1 MWVYGILTAD
11 IKEEITMNEKEEK
24 SLKLVTGLIIAVFT
38 VGVLFASHT
47 PAIASDR
54 ADRAQVQGLVDR
66 ARITFQEF
74 MRDPNYAWLH
84 ENLDHAKG
92 VLIFPQVIKGGFIW
106 GGSGGTGVLLVKDE
120 KTGNW
125 GQPAFYTIGSV
136 TFGLQIGGESAEVIM
151 LAMSQKAVDSLLASS
166 IKLGG
171 DASIAV
177 GPVGGGAKANAG
189 VPNVLADFISFGRAK
204 GLYAGLNLEGSV
216 VGVRDNL
223 NQAYYGKDV
232 RPVDIL
238 VKKDVSNSMSAELR
252 EALECKC

>member
-1 MWVYGILTAD
+1 
-11 IKEEITMNEKEEK
+11 MNEKRQK
-24 SLKLVTGLIIAVFT
+24 SLKLGTGLILTVFT
-38 VGVLFASHT
+38 VGLLFAPYT
-47 PAIASDR
+47 PAIASER
-54 ADRAQVQGLVDR
+54 SEVQGLVDR
-66 ARITFQEF
+66 ARVTFEEF
-74 MRDPNYAWLH
+74 MSDSNYAWLH
-84 ENLDHAKG
+84 ENLNQAKG

-125 GQPAFYTIGSV
+125 SQPAFYTIGSV

-177 GPVGGGAKANAG
+177 GPVGAGAKANAG
-189 VPNVLADFISFGRAK
+189 VPNVMADFISFAKSK

-223 NQAYYGKDV
+223 NEAYYRKDV

-238 VKKDVSNSMSAELR
+238 VKKDVSNSRSAELR
-252 EALECKC
+252 EALQCKC